1 MAGTRKSAKSKLV
14 KTAMAAGTP
23 LAKDLWD
30 SINTDGRAEAWA
42 KSGYDKARKSA
53 TSKTALGRVQLTVD
67 RVLEYADRSPSSKAQ
82 EWRDE
87 ANDIASRI
95 PLVKVQRGKERRKSV
110 SNLQKRADKLL
121 AEVLDEH

>member
-1 MAGTRKSAKSKLV
+1 MTGTRKSAKSKLV
-14 KTAMAAGTP
+14 KTAIAAATP

-30 SINTDGRAEAWA
+30 SINTNGRAEAWA

-53 TSKTALGRVQLTVD
+53 VSKTALGRVQLTVD
-67 RVLEYADRSPSSKAQ
+67 RVLEYADHSSSPQAQ
-82 EWRDE
+82 KWRDE
-87 ANDIASRI
+87 ANNIASRI

-110 SNLQKRADKLL
+110 SLLQKQADALL

>member
-14 KTAMAAGTP
+14 KTAIAAGTP

-87 ANDIASRI
+87 ANDIPQVRLEPA
-95 PLVKVQRGKERRKSV
+95 KTG
-110 SNLQKRADKLL
+110 
-121 AEVLDEH
+121 